1 MSPLAHLLALLIRLY
16 RALIS
21 PLFGRHCRYEPTC
34 SAYALEA
41 IRAHGALRG
50 TGLAARRVAR
60 CHPWAP
66 GGFDPVPTDRKS
78 P

>member
-1 MSPLAHLLALLIRLY
+1 MSPLAHLLVLLIRLY

-41 IRAHGALRG
+41 IREHGALRG
-50 TGLAARRVAR
+50 TGLVARRVAR

-66 GGFDPVPTDRKS
+66 GGFDPVPSRRD

>member
-1 MSPLAHLLALLIRLY
+1 MSPLGHLLALIIRLY

-41 IRAHGALRG
+41 ITTHGALRG
-50 TGLAARRVAR
+50 SGLALRRVAR
-60 CHPWAP
+60 CHPWAA
-66 GGFDPVPTDRKS
+66 GGLDPVPARRN